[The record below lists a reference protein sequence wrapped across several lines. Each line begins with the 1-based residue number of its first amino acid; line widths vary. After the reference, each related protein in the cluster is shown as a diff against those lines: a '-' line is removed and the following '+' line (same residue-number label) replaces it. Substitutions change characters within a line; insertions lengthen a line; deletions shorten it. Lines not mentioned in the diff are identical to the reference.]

1 MKYSA
6 LILGCGNIGALYDLD
21 NPSKVW
27 THAKAFSKS
36 SQIIFSVFDIDKK
49 HAKKIA
55 SRYKVEITDLKEQV
69 DFRKFDIV
77 SITTPTPTHFGY
89 LKTLLKQNIPLVICE
104 KPIASDMSE
113 LNELTKLYKNAHS
126 KVVVNYIRRFQPA
139 YAELQHTIKKL
150 SVKSPCTGINITYQR
165 GLLNNGSHAFDIL
178 EFLFKKPFLFKNFA
192 LQNIKFDA
200 FFYDPTV
207 SGTCSY
213 NGCPVMILGI
223 EKAVYPIFEIEL
235 FFSTQKIVICN
246 SGDELRFY
254 EYDTKRRSLQENK
267 TRRRSKI
274 LSRYMIPVTDKAIQM
289 LKKKSRP
296 DNFLQAVQLNKR
308 IIKLIAELRK
318 KAG

>member
-1 MKYSA
+1 MKYAA

-21 NPSKVW
+21 NHSKVW
-27 THAKAFSKS
+27 THAKAFSRS
-36 SQIIFSVFDIDKK
+36 PEINFSVFDTDKK
-49 HAKKIA
+49 LVKKIA
-55 SRYKVEITDLKEQV
+55 SRYNVEIANKKDLI

-77 SITTPTPTHFGY
+77 SITTPTPTHFRY
-89 LKTLLKQNIPLVICE
+89 LEILLKQKVPVIICE
-104 KPIASDMSE
+104 KPVAADMRE
-113 LNELTKLYKNAHS
+113 LNELTKLYKNAHT
-126 KVVVNYIRRFQPA
+126 KVLVNYIRRFQSA
-139 YAELQHTIKKL
+139 YAELQQTIKKL

-192 LQNIKFDA
+192 LQNIKFDT

-235 FFSTQKIVICN
+235 FFRTEKIVICN

-254 EYDTKRRSLQENK
+254 EYDTKRKSLQENK

-274 LSRYMIPVTDKAIQM
+274 LSRYMIPVTGKAIQM
-289 LKKKSRP
+289 LKKKSEH

-308 IIKLIAELRK
+308 IIKLITEIRK